1 MLSSWG
7 KRLEKKLNGLADTA
21 SKESIQTHS
30 NWIAFNR
37 KHVQTIATVLTK
49 SLQDNK
55 SNEKHQWLF
64 WQIINEILVRE
75 KGNAKKWDKL
85 GELRLALG
93 EALQPAMKTL
103 GSSMPDQLE
112 AYLEE
117 WEDQDVFGG
126 PSLNA
131 QIRWIYQHRNNVSTA
146 TTTQAAP
153 PKTSAQAPDTTST
166 TSGAPQAQDPST
178 ASVAETKL
186 SLASKLPDESS
197 GAPMELTEDDNSGD
211 MLSGPNDDDA
221 ATATQQEAQSPSAS
235 IPSAQKQSAPLKE
248 QTEFD
253 FESKGVP
260 PGPVESR
267 DFSDPCTAITTLQI
281 ARDIRTNTAV
291 ETSTALENFP
301 ADIKTACEDLDS
313 GKLSELD
320 TATTNDFSI
329 RIPSSLIDL
338 DIDEEA
344 SNLNMFQDIVQRQQK
359 AREKLI
365 YMLLRSRCK
374 FGSAEAAQEF
384 YEIDELAKQL
394 KTRKELLSDALE
406 LEGLDTNEIGNNSKT
421 KKRDLEKELPAL
433 TWYTPDNGSN
443 KKQKVA

>member
-253 FESKGVP
+253 FESKV
-260 PGPVESR
+260 S
-267 DFSDPCTAITTLQI
+267 
-281 ARDIRTNTAV
+281 
-291 ETSTALENFP
+291 
-301 ADIKTACEDLDS
+301 
-313 GKLSELD
+313 
-320 TATTNDFSI
+320 
-329 RIPSSLIDL
+329 
-338 DIDEEA
+338 
-344 SNLNMFQDIVQRQQK
+344 
-359 AREKLI
+359 
-365 YMLLRSRCK
+365 
-374 FGSAEAAQEF
+374 
-384 YEIDELAKQL
+384 LAKM
-394 KTRKELLSDALE
+394 A
-406 LEGLDTNEIGNNSKT
+406 
-421 KKRDLEKELPAL
+421 DL
-433 TWYTPDNGSN
+433 
-443 KKQKVA
+443 